1 MDLSIFFDSL
11 FKQPVVPVDE
21 WVTEAVEWLVIN
33 FRHFFQTLK
42 QPVKLVLDL
51 VEGTF
56 RSTPPTLTMLAFFCI
71 GWQIASLK
79 VGFLSVGILFA
90 IGLIGAWEPAMTSLA
105 IVFTSVIFCC
115 LIGIPLGITAAKS
128 DWFET
133 FLKPLL
139 DFMQT
144 IPSFVYLV
152 PVVLLFGIGNVPGVI
167 VTTFFALPPMIR
179 LTNLGIRQVRS
190 DLVEAAEA
198 FGSSPIQKLF
208 KIELPQARPV
218 IMAGLNQS
226 VMMCLTMSVISS
238 MISVA
243 GLGSMVLVGISQL
256 DMSLAAVGGLG
267 IVLLA
272 IVVDRVTQG
281 LGQTRR
287 DRDFKS
293 WYQVGPIGLAIMIIK
308 SIPRERSMTGTT

>member
-1 MDLSIFFDSL
+1 MDLSIITDAL
-11 FKQPVVPVDE
+11 FQQPVVPFDE
-21 WVTEAVEWLVIN
+21 WVTEAVEWLVLN
-33 FRHFFQTLK
+33 FRPFFQTLK
-42 QPVKLVLDL
+42 HPVKLVLDL

-56 RSTPPTLTMLAFFCI
+56 RSTPPTLTMLIFFFV
-71 GWQIASLK
+71 GWQIARLK
-79 VGFLSVGILFA
+79 VGFLSIGILFTV
-90 IGLIGAWEPAMTSLA
+90 GLIGAWEPAMTSLA
-105 IVFTSVIFCC
+105 IVITSVVFCC
-115 LIGIPLGITAAKS
+115 LIGIPIGITAAKS

-133 FLKPLL
+133 LLKPAL

-167 VTTFFALPPMIR
+167 VTTFFALPPIIR
-179 LTNLGIRQVRS
+179 LTNLGIRQVSS

-198 FGSSPIQKLF
+198 FGSSPVQKLL

-243 GLGSMVLVGISQL
+243 GLGRMVLVGISQL

-267 IVLLA
+267 IVFLA
-272 IVVDRVTQG
+272 IVIDRVTQG
-281 LGQTRR
+281 LGQSRR

-293 WYQVGPIGLAIMIIK
+293 WYQVGPIGIVLRIIK
-308 SIPRERSMTGTT
+308 SIQRERTGISTT